1 MSSMHMVVAE
11 LQRVSRQLEDAI
23 EDDLEHYDADDRHA
37 IAAALSD
44 VAVQLELVRLT
55 VLAGDEEGQA

>member
-11 LQRVSRQLEDAI
+11 L
-23 EDDLEHYDADDRHA
+23 HYDADDRHA

-55 VLAGDEEGQA
+55 VLAGNEEGQA